1 MIDNGKQG
9 PLSVSADISRTS
21 NMGMGGNMHE
31 FNPARKM
38 LSLDNHIFSPFSVI
52 GPEFFIF
59 SQSKHVR
66 VLYGARVS

>member
-1 MIDNGKQG
+1 
-9 PLSVSADISRTS
+9 
-21 NMGMGGNMHE
+21 MHE

-66 VLYGARVS
+66 VLYGQHGSCLIEHMLTVC